1 MHNNYLCKAYFQK
14 YKDAQANR
22 ENDLRKIDYL
32 FTEDQKDLK
41 LNMDMIQDFIDE
53 SEKYLNGRDRS
64 VQQDDHEAN
73 LI

>member
-41 LNMDMIQDFIDE
+41 LNMDMI
-53 SEKYLNGRDRS
+53 
-64 VQQDDHEAN
+64 
-73 LI
+73 